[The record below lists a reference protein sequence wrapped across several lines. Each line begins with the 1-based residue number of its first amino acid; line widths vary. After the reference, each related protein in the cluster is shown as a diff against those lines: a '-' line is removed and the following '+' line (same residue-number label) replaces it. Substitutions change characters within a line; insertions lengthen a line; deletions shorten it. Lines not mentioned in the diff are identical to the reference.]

1 MLKPVLTLYNN
12 AYSTCSQKVRL
23 VLAEK
28 DLPWEDRQIIFKN
41 NEHLTQEYLALNP
54 NGVVP
59 TLVHEVPPDRHVI
72 LDSSVIIEYLDDVFP
87 KVPMAP
93 RGAPGRAHLRKW
105 LRYFEEVAT
114 PAVRPPSF
122 NQAFV
127 MRFEQLSDVE
137 FAAAADAR
145 PLRKH
150 FYMRMGKSG
159 FSDDDLTV
167 AYDGFRQTAQ
177 RMEAALANDAWLCG
191 SERPSIAD
199 CCVAPLFDR
208 MDDLGLADLWA
219 SSARVID
226 WLARFRARPSWQ
238 TTFYQGAR
246 LSDTLNQL
254 HHRLRKPE
262 DIAFC

>member
-1 MLKPVLTLYNN
+1 MLTLYNN

-28 DLPWEDRQIIFKN
+28 GLAWEDRQIIFKDN
-41 NEHLTQEYLALNP
+41 QHLAPEYLKLNP

-59 TLVHEVPPDRHVI
+59 TLVHEDAVI
-72 LDSSVIIEYLDDVFP
+72 LDSSVIMEYLDEVFP
-87 KVPMAP
+87 APSMVPRDA
-93 RGAPGRAHLRKW
+93 AGRAQLRKW

-127 MRFEQLSDVE
+127 VRFENLSDAA
-137 FAAAADAR
+137 FAAAAQAR

-150 FYMRMGKSG
+150 FYHRMGKSG
-159 FSDDDLTV
+159 FSDADLAA

-177 RMEAALANDAWLCG
+177 RMNDALAGTPWLCG

-208 MDDLGLADLWA
+208 MDDLGLATLWA
-219 SSARVID
+219 SAPRVQE
-226 WLARFRARPSWQ
+226 WLARWRARPSWQ
-238 TTFYQGAR
+238 TTFYHGAR
-246 LSDTLNQL
+246 LSELYATLHDKRRAPDDL
-254 HHRLRKPE
+254 V
-262 DIAFC
+262 AC